1 MPALTR
7 LRDGKSIV
15 AAALAFAAC
24 ALSVGGCKAKAS
36 ASQCDQLID
45 RYATLVV
52 TEKLAD
58 ASAAQIQAEQA
69 REKSAAR
76 GDDAFKNCS
85 SEVSQAEFE
94 CAMHAPTPDAF
105 EKCLE

>member
-1 MPALTR
+1 VPALTR
-7 LRDGKSIV
+7 HHEGLGLV
-15 AAALAFAAC
+15 AALLVCAASLA
-24 ALSVGGCKAKAS
+24 GCKAKAS

-58 ASAAQIQAEQA
+58 ASAAQIQTEQA
-69 REKSAAR
+69 REKTAAR

-94 CAMHAPTPDAF
+94 CAMRAPTPDAF

>member
-1 MPALTR
+1 MTR
-7 LRDGKSIV
+7 LHAGRRLV
-15 AAALAFAAC
+15 PVLLFAC
-24 ALSVGGCKAKAS
+24 AMSAGACKAKAS
-36 ASQCDQLID
+36 ATQCDQLID

-58 ASAAQIQAEQA
+58 ASAADIQKEQG
-69 REKSAAR
+69 REKTAAR

-94 CAMHAPTPDAF
+94 CAMRATTPDAF